1 MGQNNGNGTAT
12 QRAKLEPA
20 LNQEV
25 RIKLL
30 KDKPYTGDNSV
41 GKYFLYSV
49 VNTETGEELA
59 FFAPDYIHDIIAEKH
74 LGKDSEFILKK
85 VPFQNGSKISS
96 KLEISLVRVAEKVPV
111 SSQTDHLKEIMRQ
124 CLSEAID
131 ITRSFT
137 DVPFQNDDVRAICS
151 SLFIARTR

>member
-12 QRAKLEPA
+12 HRAKLEPA

-25 RIKLL
+25 RVKLL

-49 VNTETGEELA
+49 VNTETGEEMA
-59 FFAPDYIHDIIAEKH
+59 FFAPDYIHDIIVEKR

-96 KLEISLVRVAEKVPV
+96 KLELSLVSVPEKVPV
-111 SSQTDHLKEIMRQ
+111 SSQTDHLKEIMQQ

>member
-12 QRAKLEPA
+12 HRAKLEPV

-25 RIKLL
+25 RVKLL